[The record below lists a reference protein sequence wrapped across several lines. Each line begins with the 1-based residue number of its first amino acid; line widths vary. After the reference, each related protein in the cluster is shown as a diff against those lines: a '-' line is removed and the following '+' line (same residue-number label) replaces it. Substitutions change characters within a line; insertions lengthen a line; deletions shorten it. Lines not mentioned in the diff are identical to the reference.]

1 MDSTVPAAK
10 PTVDE
15 DSKSTELNLDSALPP
30 PEALQPVTDEV
41 TDDEAEEIGRKFIT
55 TITRLK
61 GVKIDREAFIRSEL
75 EKAFIPEDKI
85 DEVINS
91 TPAQA
96 GIDSRLIDKLAKSAI
111 EFETR
116 KSSAISFA
124 AGLPGG
130 FGMIATIPADVTQY
144 YVHAFRVMQKLAYL
158 YGWQSFIS
166 DLNEKDDETVAK
178 FAMFLGVMLGVG
190 GAANNLMKFANDIAR
205 PAVQRNIAKKALTKT
220 FYYGPIKKTLRFIGV
235 KVTKD
240 SFAKGVAKAVPLA
253 GGIISGSL
261 TYASLKSQSG
271 QLQKHLKGLPLA
283 WPDGKVPE
291 EFILDEDESKTN
303 KKEQAKQIIGSAKG
317 KLPLSLK
324 NRKKS

>member
-1 MDSTVPAAK
+1 MDSTVSSPNA
-10 PTVDE
+10 PVDE
-15 DSKSTELNLDSALPP
+15 ELKTFELDSASTPL
-30 PEALQPVTDEV
+30 EQSHAVEDEV
-41 TDDEAEEIGRKFIT
+41 TDEEAEEIGRKFIA

-61 GVKIDREAFIRSEL
+61 GVRIDRESFLRSEL

-96 GIDSRLIDKLAKSAI
+96 GIDTRLIDKLAKSTI
-111 EFETR
+111 ELETR

-283 WPDGKVPE
+283 WPEGKVPE
-291 EFILDEDESKTN
+291 EFTLDEDEPKAN
-303 KKEQAKQIIGSAKG
+303 KKEQAKQIIDSAKG

-324 NRKKS
+324 NRKKI

>member
-1 MDSTVPAAK
+1 MDSTVSSPNA
-10 PTVDE
+10 PVDE
-15 DSKSTELNLDSALPP
+15 ELKTFELDSASTPL
-30 PEALQPVTDEV
+30 EQSHAVEDEV
-41 TDDEAEEIGRKFIT
+41 TDEEAEEIGRKFIA

-61 GVKIDREAFIRSEL
+61 GVRIDRESFLRSEL

-96 GIDSRLIDKLAKSAI
+96 GIDTRLIDKLAKSTI

-220 FYYGPIKKTLRFIGV
+220 FYYAPIKKTLRFIGV

-283 WPDGKVPE
+283 WPEGKVPE
-291 EFILDEDESKTN
+291 EFTLDEDEPKAN
-303 KKEQAKQIIGSAKG
+303 KKEQAKQIIDSAKG

-324 NRKKS
+324 NRKKI

>member
-1 MDSTVPAAK
+1 MDSTVSPSQS
-10 PTVDE
+10 TVYE
-15 DSKSTELNLDSALPP
+15 DFSSTELDSTTTSFE
-30 PEALQPVTDEV
+30 EAYSKADEV
-41 TDDEAEEIGRKFIT
+41 TDEEAEETGRKFIA
-55 TITRLK
+55 TIARLK
-61 GVKIDREAFIRSEL
+61 GVRINRESFLRSEL
-75 EKAFIPEDKI
+75 EKAFIPEEKI
-85 DEVINS
+85 DEAISS

-96 GIDSRLIDKLAKSAI
+96 GIDSHLIDKLAKSAI

-166 DLNEKDDETVAK
+166 DLNDKDDETVAK

-205 PAVQRNIAKKALTKT
+205 PAIQRNIAKKVLTKT

-253 GGIISGSL
+253 GGIISGGL
-261 TYASLKSQSG
+261 TYASLKSQSTK
-271 QLQKHLKGLPLA
+271 LQKHLKGLPLA
-283 WPDGKVPE
+283 WPEGKVPE
-291 EFILDEDESKTN
+291 EFLLEEDENSAN
-303 KKEQAKQIIGSAKG
+303 KKEQAKQLIFSAKD
-317 KLPLSLK
+317 KLPSALK

>member
-1 MDSTVPAAK
+1 MDSTVSSPNA
-10 PTVDE
+10 PVDE
-15 DSKSTELNLDSALPP
+15 ELKTFELDSASTPL
-30 PEALQPVTDEV
+30 EQSHAVEDKVTDE
-41 TDDEAEEIGRKFIT
+41 EAEEIGRKFIA

-61 GVKIDREAFIRSEL
+61 GVRIDRESFLRSEL

-96 GIDSRLIDKLAKSAI
+96 GIDTRLIDKLAKSTI

-283 WPDGKVPE
+283 WPEGKVPE
-291 EFILDEDESKTN
+291 EFTLDEDEPKAN
-303 KKEQAKQIIGSAKG
+303 KKEQAKQIIDSAKG

-324 NRKKS
+324 NRKKI

>member
-1 MDSTVPAAK
+1 MDSTVSSPNA
-10 PTVDE
+10 PVDE
-15 DSKSTELNLDSALPP
+15 ELKTFELDSVSTPLEQSHAV
-30 PEALQPVTDEV
+30 EDVVTDE
-41 TDDEAEEIGRKFIT
+41 EAEEIGRKFIA

-61 GVKIDREAFIRSEL
+61 GVRIDRESFLRSEL

-96 GIDSRLIDKLAKSAI
+96 GIDTRLIDKLAKSTI

-178 FAMFLGVMLGVG
+178 FAIFLGVMLGVG

-283 WPDGKVPE
+283 WPEGKVPE
-291 EFILDEDESKTN
+291 EFTLDEDEPKTS